1 MLINKNHY
9 EPVSVKVSEAARM
22 LGLSDPKT
30 IYGLIHTGQLKARKV
45 GRIYLVN
52 VHSIKALAGE

>member
-1 MLINKNHY
+1 M
-9 EPVSVKVSEAARM
+9 PEAAKM

-52 VHSIKALAGE
+52 FRSLKALVGE